1 MGKGFFSRIL
11 VAASLAGIL
20 AAGFS
25 SASGQLTVRAASST
39 GTDVT
44 PLQTLINQDRASNG
58 GLAPLTWSSC
68 LAVIA
73 VQNAERMVTQGYIS
87 HTNGPELDL
96 ACGSGST
103 LSAGENVAYI
113 SSGIDDPTVNSMY
126 MNSPGH
132 RANILGAYQYVAT
145 AWAVAPNGYAYNA
158 EEFLSAAAPL
168 VSDGYVPLVP
178 ARILDT
184 RNGIGGVPVAQL
196 GPGATMTVQV
206 TGQGGVPGS
215 SVGAVVVNVTVT
227 NTSAPS
233 HLTVYRTT
241 DARPNA
247 SNLNWV
253 AGQTVP
259 NLIEAAISGDGQLS
273 VYNDAGAT
281 DVIMD
286 VEGYVPMTAGSPGS
300 SGLYRGL
307 VPARLMDT
315 RTGNG
320 GTSGPVAPNTAVSL
334 QVTGRGGVPSTGVSA
349 VALNVTVTNP
359 TSAGYVTVYPTGF
372 ALPNASNLNF
382 VPGLVVA
389 NRVIVKVGA
398 GGQVN
403 LFNFAGNTDLVV
415 DVNGWYTDGSNLSAS
430 GGTFNGLTSARIL
443 DTRFGTGGFGTKLGP
458 GGSINISV
466 AGNGGI
472 PAMGSSTP
480 PSAVVLNVT
489 VTDTTAASY
498 LRVYPSDANPV
509 PPTSDLNWTAGATVP
524 NLVIVR
530 PGPDGKV
537 GIYNG
542 GGATDVIVDVLG
554 YTN

>member
-1 MGKGFFSRIL
+1 MGKGSIGRVI
-11 VAASLAGIL
+11 VVASLLGIV
-20 AAGFS
+20 
-25 SASGQLTVRAASST
+25 SASVSVISGQTSVRAAASS

-58 GLAPLTWSSC
+58 GLAPLTWSPC
-68 LAVIA
+68 LAAIA
-73 VQNAERMVTQGYIS
+73 VQNAERMVVQGYIS

-168 VSDGYVPLVP
+168 VADGYVPLVP

-196 GPGATMTVQV
+196 GAGATMTVQV
-206 TGQGGVPGS
+206 AGTGGVPGS
-215 SVGAVVVNVTVT
+215 NVGAVVVNVTVT
-227 NTSAPS
+227 NTTAPS

-286 VEGYVPMTAGSPGS
+286 VEGYVPMTAGAPGS

-320 GTSGPVAPNTAVSL
+320 GTSGPVTPNTAVSL
-334 QVTGRGGVPSTGVSA
+334 QVTGRGGVPSSGVAA

-359 TSAGYVTVYPTGF
+359 TSNGYVTVYPTGYG
-372 ALPNASNLNF
+372 LPLASNLNF
-382 VPGLVVA
+382 VPGQVIP

-403 LFNFAGNTDLVV
+403 LFNFAGYTHLVV
-415 DVNGWYTDGSNLSAS
+415 DVNGWYTDGSVAS
-430 GGTFNGLTSARIL
+430 TGGTFTGLTSARIL
-443 DTRFGTGGFGTKLGP
+443 DTRFGTGGISGKLGP
-458 GGSINISV
+458 GGSISLSV
-466 AGNGGI
+466 AGSGGI
-472 PAMGSSTP
+472 PAMNSNMP

-489 VTDTTAASY
+489 VTDTSAASY

-509 PPTSDLNWTAGATVP
+509 PSTSDLNWTAGVTVP

-530 PGPDGKV
+530 PGADGRI

-542 GGATDVIVDVLG
+542 AGATDVIVDVLG